1 MSNVLIGIIGI
12 ILFIGLA
19 LAGALFLGPRFQE
32 AAANSDAAAATSTI
46 QQIQS
51 AYALRSVETGV
62 DRYVMG
68 VVDNIDPDYMKSQ
81 PINPTKAGRSNPSS
95 YIYVPHI
102 NNDILNDLGDEGRTT
117 SGRYVMMAIGTDA
130 HAKAVCASMNRSL
143 GVQAMPI
150 VTSDDR
156 SPQEHVACAY
166 GAPYYHAFTRL
177 R

>member
-1 MSNVLIGIIGI
+1 MSNVLIGIIGV

-51 AYALRSVETGV
+51 AYALKSVETGV

-68 VVDNIDPDYMKSQ
+68 VVDNMDPDYMKSQ

-102 NNDILNDLGDEGRTT
+102 NNDILNDLGDEGRPT
-117 SGRYVMMAIGTDA
+117 SGRYVMMAIGTDT
-130 HAKAVCASMNRSL
+130 HARAVCEAMNRHL
-143 GVQAMPI
+143 GVTSMPI
-150 VTSDDR
+150 VTADDR
-156 SPQEHVACAY
+156 APLDHIACGY
-166 GAPYYHAFTRL
+166 NAPYYHAFGRL